1 MASLSWHALAAIA
14 VTVGALVLFTRAR
27 VPIERSCIVVLL
39 TLIAGF
45 EIFPYRSSMSATE
58 LRGIDFLAGLSNEAL
73 ITICLLLIAAKGLEV
88 TGALRPLGSLLMRLW
103 SRNRSIALLSTLLI
117 TATLS
122 AFVNNTPIVVMVM
135 PVLISVAHR
144 IGMAPSRV
152 LMPFCFATTIGGM
165 TTTIGSSTNLLVVDA
180 AEQLENL
187 EIGMFDF
194 MLPALVAAIPGILF
208 LWLVAPRL
216 LGDRPSP
223 LTRPATGIFEAAAV
237 VRADSR
243 LVDGTLGE
251 LMRAVGEPTRIERV
265 QRGALALMRL
275 PSLKLREGDI
285 VHARGSA
292 EAIHRMLVLLGG
304 ESARSSLQRGA
315 DQRLIEIVV
324 TRSSGLY
331 GKRFSEV
338 RDATLGKLVPIGIQL
353 PGAREPK
360 SLDEAGN
367 PRLAIGDVLLLQG
380 RAQDLNAVRS
390 AHEYLVLSRS
400 LHIDRTAAAGRAAV
414 IVGTALL
421 AAALGVLSIVVSAFA
436 AVGLLLFTRCL
447 SWEEAWGAIDK
458 RLVLFLVT
466 ALALGTALART
477 GAAELIAAQLV
488 TLAIDYPAPLVLS
501 GLLLVIMLLN
511 ELLSNNAVAVICTP
525 IAIGIAEQLGAPVL
539 PFVLAV
545 LFGANAGY
553 VTPMGYQTNLLVYT
567 AGGYSFTD
575 FVRVG
580 LPLQLL
586 TWLILSVTL
595 AMLYF

>member
-1 MASLSWHALAAIA
+1 MTSLPMHAFAAIA

-39 TLIAGF
+39 VLIAGF
-45 EIFPYRSSMSATE
+45 EIFPYRSPTSGP
-58 LRGIDFLAGLSNEAL
+58 LRGIDFLGGLSNEAL
-73 ITICLLLIAAKGLEV
+73 ITICLLLIAAKALEV
-88 TGALRPLGSLLMRLW
+88 TGALRPLTSLLMRLW
-103 SRNRSIALLSTLLI
+103 SRDRSVALLLTLLI

-135 PVLISVAHR
+135 PVLIGVAHR
-144 IGMAPSRV
+144 IGIAPSRV

-180 AEQLENL
+180 AERLENL

-194 MLPALVAAIPGILF
+194 LLPAAIAAIPGILF

-223 LTRPATGIFEAAAV
+223 LTKTVAGIFEAAVA
-237 VRADSR
+237 VRADSK
-243 LVDGTLGE
+243 LIDGTLGE
-251 LMRAVGEPTRIERV
+251 LMRAVGEPTRIEHV
-265 QRGALALMRL
+265 QRGTLALMRL
-275 PSLKLREGDI
+275 PSLTLREGDI

-292 EAIHRMLVLLGG
+292 EAIHRLQVLLGG
-304 ESARSSLQRGA
+304 EDARASLQRGA

-324 TRSSGLY
+324 TRGSGLY
-331 GKRFSEV
+331 GKRFGEV
-338 RDATLGKLVPIGIQL
+338 RDATLGKLVPIGVQT
-353 PGAREPK
+353 PGSREATP
-360 SLDEAGN
+360 LDEAGD

-380 RAQDLNAVRS
+380 RAQDLNALR
-390 AHEYLVLSRS
+390 AQHEYLVLSRS
-400 LHIDRTAAAGRAAV
+400 LHVARTAAAGRAAA
-414 IVGTALL
+414 IVAAALL
-421 AAALGVLSIVVSAFA
+421 AAAVGVLSIVVSAFA

-466 ALALGTALART
+466 ALALGTSLART
-477 GAAELIAAQLV
+477 GAAEFIAAQFVAL
-488 TLAIDYPAPLVLS
+488 TIDYPAPLVLS
-501 GLLLVIMLLN
+501 GLLLVVMLLN
-511 ELLSNNAVAVICTP
+511 ELLSNNAVAVIGTP

-553 VTPMGYQTNLLVYT
+553 MTPMGYQTNLLVYT
-567 AGGYSFTD
+567 AGGYTFTD

-586 TWLILSVTL
+586 TWLTLSVTL
-595 AMLYF
+595 ASLYF